1 MTVKK
6 DIEKWKI
13 LTDKI
18 TSYWIKDYFELDE
31 DDYVDRYWIANDV
44 GGVFS
49 FADYYFNF
57 ETVLKCYE
65 LGIKKEQLFEWY
77 DFCLQNNS
85 ANISLEKFILS
96 PQEKEEAEKKQLKE
110 LENRVK
116 LAQEEFEKALKQYK
130 NK

>member
-1 MTVKK
+1 MAV
-6 DIEKWKI
+6 
-13 LTDKI
+13 
-18 TSYWIKDYFELDE
+18 
-31 DDYVDRYWIANDV
+31 
-44 GGVFS
+44 
-49 FADYYFNF
+49 
-57 ETVLKCYE
+57 
-65 LGIKKEQLFEWY
+65 KKEQLFEWY

-85 ANISLEKFILS
+85 TTISLEKFILS